1 MLTSCR
7 FAFHS
12 YSNTLVKL
20 MRNSPQENQQNFNA
34 ENIQPRSTQL
44 ETEFLSKENNSLIPT
59 EEITTNNSATILIV
73 DDNPNNLQVLFSY
86 LEKQGFK
93 VLLAQD
99 GASALQIA
107 QFQHPDLI
115 LLDILMPELDGFATC
130 SQLKAQPAT
139 QDIPVIFLTALS
151 ETANIV
157 QGFKLGGVDYITK
170 PIAQEEVLARI
181 QTHLNLEK
189 MRLNLAEKNKKLQRA
204 LDFEALIR
212 RITNKIRDSLDESYS
227 LQTATVELTEVLDLS
242 GCQIELYNSQQT
254 TATIA
259 YEYTKTL
266 PPSVGKTRIVKD
278 FPQLYQQL
286 LQKIPLQLVEKFPL
300 KEAHSTFSPVGI
312 ELNRL
317 ACPIFDD
324 NGIIGNL
331 WGLKPA
337 SQVFTNL
344 EIQLIQQVAAQCAI
358 AIRQARLYETANQQV
373 EELGKL
379 NQLKDDFLK
388 TITHELKAPM
398 SSIQL
403 ATETMKNLINNAS
416 EIQKSPTFHRVFT
429 IFNQSCKRQKQLV
442 EDLLTLC
449 YLDAKAE
456 TITLEWIDLNCWL
469 PDLTQLF
476 LRRAEEQQQELIL
489 DLFADKLMILT
500 DPMILERIVQE
511 LLNNACKYTPKN
523 ATITLQTKAT
533 DKEIVLSVSN
543 TGVEI
548 PATEQALIFNQFYRI
563 PNNDPWQYGGT
574 GLGLTLVKKL
584 TEILNASIS
593 VASENQT
600 TVFSL
605 KFPKS

>member
-1 MLTSCR
+1 
-7 FAFHS
+7 
-12 YSNTLVKL
+12 
-20 MRNSPQENQQNFNA
+20 
-34 ENIQPRSTQL
+34 
-44 ETEFLSKENNSLIPT
+44 
-59 EEITTNNSATILIV
+59 
-73 DDNPNNLQVLFSY
+73 
-86 LEKQGFK
+86 
-93 VLLAQD
+93 
-99 GASALQIA
+99 
-107 QFQHPDLI
+107 
-115 LLDILMPELDGFATC
+115 
-130 SQLKAQPAT
+130 
-139 QDIPVIFLTALS
+139 
-151 ETANIV
+151 
-157 QGFKLGGVDYITK
+157 
-170 PIAQEEVLARI
+170 
-181 QTHLNLEK
+181 
-189 MRLNLAEKNKKLQRA
+189 
-204 LDFEALIR
+204 
-212 RITNKIRDSLDESYS
+212 
-227 LQTATVELTEVLDLS
+227 
-242 GCQIELYNSQQT
+242 
-254 TATIA
+254 
-259 YEYTKTL
+259 
-266 PPSVGKTRIVKD
+266 
-278 FPQLYQQL
+278 
-286 LQKIPLQLVEKFPL
+286 
-300 KEAHSTFSPVGI
+300 
-312 ELNRL
+312 
-317 ACPIFDD
+317 
-324 NGIIGNL
+324 
-331 WGLKPA
+331 
-337 SQVFTNL
+337 
-344 EIQLIQQVAAQCAI
+344 
-358 AIRQARLYETANQQV
+358 
-373 EELGKL
+373 
-379 NQLKDDFLK
+379 
-388 TITHELKAPM
+388 M

-548 PATEQALIFNQFYRI
+548 PAAEQALIFNQFYRI